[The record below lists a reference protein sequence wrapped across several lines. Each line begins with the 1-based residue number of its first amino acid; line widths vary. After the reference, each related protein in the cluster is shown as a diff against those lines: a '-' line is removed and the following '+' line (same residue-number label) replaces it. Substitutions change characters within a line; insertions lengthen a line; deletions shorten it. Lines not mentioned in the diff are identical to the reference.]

1 MNRPELG
8 EISGRRIWVGMLAA
22 FGLALGVA
30 CIVLDAV
37 AGVSLQQ
44 MLFQYTFI
52 TATEAFS
59 FVPVAAFILSR
70 HPRHRVGW
78 IMMWVGVASPFQ
90 LVAGQVARMIGGPTA
105 LLAHAS
111 LPVLTLWWLPN
122 MMWIL
127 AVTPI
132 FALLPLF
139 FPNDRLPSPRW
150 RWLVWTSSTV
160 IVLIATGFGVGYAPW
175 AAPADV
181 LVNTPPGIAP
191 WFIPWAGAA
200 TRPLFIVLVVL
211 SIAALS
217 SVVVRY
223 RNADGN
229 ERQQLKWLLLA
240 LAWVVPLFGALVAVV
255 GIAVRSENLLVFI
268 PLTLLVIPIPVAVGI
283 AILRNRLF
291 DIDVTVSRSI
301 VYAGLA
307 GFITVVY
314 VGVVVGA
321 GRLFNGSGRPSL
333 VLQIGATALVA
344 VLFQPVR
351 RSLQRWAN
359 SLVFGQRS
367 TPYEV
372 LASFSRQAGQ
382 TPDESAL
389 PDIARLL
396 AEGTGADRAVVW
408 LRVGQRLVPAASRP
422 PDQELVPVEADPSM
436 LAGADTLVAPVVE
449 EGELLGALAVTK
461 RRGETFSPQDDDV
474 VHRLATGVGLLL
486 RNLRLTAELRAR
498 LEDLEASRHRVV
510 AAQDEARRRF
520 ERDLHDGT
528 ERELE
533 GLQTRLVE
541 ARSAADGAPGTA
553 QILDEI
559 ISGVSGA
566 VATLRD
572 LGRGIYPPLLE
583 SDGLAAALVAQAD
596 KAPLPVTVQAA
607 GVGRHGREVE
617 AAVYFCVLEALNNVA
632 KYAQA
637 SSAQIRLDQSGGE
650 LSFVV
655 TDDGIGFDPA
665 HVNGGSGI
673 VGMADRLDT
682 IGGTMEVTSRPGHGT
697 VVSGRARVT
706 VAV

>member
-1 MNRPELG
+1 M
-8 EISGRRIWVGMLAA
+8 
-22 FGLALGVA
+22 
-30 CIVLDAV
+30 LDAL

-44 MLFQYTFI
+44 MLFRYTFI
-52 TATEAFS
+52 NVAVAFS
-59 FVPVAAFILSR
+59 FVPVAALILSR

-78 IMMWVGVASPFQ
+78 IMMWVGVACPLQ
-90 LVAGQVARMIGGPTA
+90 LAAGQVARMIGGPET
-105 LLAHAS
+105 LLVDAP
-111 LPVLTLWWLPN
+111 LPVAFLWWLPN

-127 AVTPI
+127 GVTPI

-150 RWLVWTSSTV
+150 RWLVWASITV
-160 IVLIATGFGVGYAPW
+160 IVVIAAGFGLGYFAW

-200 TRPLFIVLVVL
+200 TRPLFVVLVIL
-211 SIAALS
+211 SIAALA

-223 RNADGN
+223 RSADGG

-255 GIAVRSENLLVFI
+255 GIAVRSENLWVYI

-283 AILRNRLF
+283 AILRYRLF

-307 GFITVVY
+307 GFITAVY
-314 VGVVVGA
+314 VGVVVGV
-321 GRLFNGSGRPSL
+321 GRLFNGSSGPSL
-333 VLQIGATALVA
+333 VLQIGATAVVA

-351 RSLQRWAN
+351 GGLQRWAN

-372 LASFSRQAGQ
+372 LASFSLQAGQ

-422 PDQELVPVEADPSM
+422 PDQELAPVEADPSV
-436 LAGADTLVAPVVE
+436 LAGSDTLVAPVVE

-520 ERDLHDGT
+520 ERDLHDGA
-528 ERELE
+528 EQELD
-533 GLQTRLVE
+533 GLGSRLVE
-541 ARSAADGAPGTA
+541 VRSRAEEAPGTA

-559 ISGVSGA
+559 IAGA
-566 VATLRD
+566 EAAAVTLRD

-607 GVGRHGREVE
+607 GVGRHGPEVE

-637 SSAQIRLDQSGGE
+637 SSAQIRLDQSEGE

-665 HVNGGSGI
+665 DINGGSGI

-682 IGGTMEVTSRPGHGT
+682 IGGTVAVASRPGHGT
-697 VVSGRARVT
+697 VVSGRVK
-706 VAV
+706 VAVPA